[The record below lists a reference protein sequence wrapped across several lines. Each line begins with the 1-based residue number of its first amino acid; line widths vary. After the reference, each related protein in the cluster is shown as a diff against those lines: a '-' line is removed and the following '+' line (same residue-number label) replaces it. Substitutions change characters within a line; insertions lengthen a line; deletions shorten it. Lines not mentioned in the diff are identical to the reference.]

1 MHLQVQIV
9 GESYTGSYF
18 CNHFHAIYLFMH
30 VIKMLHRTN
39 LKRTRLLLHM
49 SMHYALKKRKKSV
62 SKGNANFINA

>member
-9 GESYTGSYF
+9 GEYKFYIGSYF
-18 CNHFHAIYLFMH
+18 CNHFHAIFMH

-49 SMHYALKKRKKSV
+49 SMHYALKKKKKV
-62 SKGNANFINA
+62 S

>member
-18 CNHFHAIYLFMH
+18 CNHFHAIFMH